1 MAAVMAIT
9 VAASSCGSA
18 ECEQILV
25 RWREEWDTVK
35 ERVKSPQA
43 LLSISTIYKLKLLL
57 APLRPILLL
66 ATDNVDSQRRSDA
79 GSVGRLER
87 ARWHRQAT
95 SR

>member
-1 MAAVMAIT
+1 MAAVVAIT

-18 ECEQILV
+18 ECERILV

-57 APLRPILLL
+57 APLRPI
-66 ATDNVDSQRRSDA
+66 S
-79 GSVGRLER
+79 
-87 ARWHRQAT
+87 ART
-95 SR
+95 P